1 MISVRRAVIDVGT
14 NSIKLLVAEVEGDQ
28 VRPLL
33 EQSKQTRLGQ
43 GFYPNHI
50 LQPGPIGHTAEAI
63 AVFLGKANDLG
74 AARVQVIATSAA
86 RDARNPERL
95 SQAIE
100 RASGLPMRII
110 SGLEEADYVF
120 RGITTDPNLA
130 ETPLLV
136 LDVGGGSTE
145 FIVGQ
150 GKAKRFAQSFP
161 LGSVRLLEQL
171 HLSDPPGGGQLSE
184 CRANLQTFFD
194 KEIAPAVG
202 PFLRAQNASRGGAEP
217 EIQLVGTGG
226 TASILGGMEAML
238 PAFDRERLEQTRLSR
253 DRVRWH
259 VEHLWNSPA
268 SQRRQIVGLPPN
280 RADIILTG
288 TTIYECVMNC
298 FGFRELRVSTRG
310 LRFAVVM
317 ESD

>member
-14 NSIKLLVAEVEGDQ
+14 NSIKLLVAEVEGDK

-63 AVFLGKANDLG
+63 AVFSGKATDLG
-74 AARVQVIATSAA
+74 AARIQVIATSAA
-86 RDARNPERL
+86 RDARNAEQL

-150 GKAKRFAQSFP
+150 GKEKRFAQSFP

-171 HLSDPPGGGQLSE
+171 HLSDPPGDGQLRE
-184 CRANLQTFFD
+184 CRANLQKFFD
-194 KEIAPAVG
+194 TEIAPAVG
-202 PFLRAQNASRGGAEP
+202 PFLPAQNASRGAEA
-217 EIQLVGTGG
+217 EVQLVGTGG

-238 PAFDRERLEQTRLSR
+238 PAFDRERLERTRLSR

-259 VEHLWNSPA
+259 VEQLWNSPA

-317 ESD
+317 DPD